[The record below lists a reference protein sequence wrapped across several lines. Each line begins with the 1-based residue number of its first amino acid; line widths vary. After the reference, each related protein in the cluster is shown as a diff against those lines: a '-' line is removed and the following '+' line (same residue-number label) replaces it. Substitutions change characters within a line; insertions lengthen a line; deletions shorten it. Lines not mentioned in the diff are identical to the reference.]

1 MSIEVVHFR
10 YDEWEKEQQRFKES
24 LKGREFTP
32 LYEDEDRLLPFN
44 EFKKVFLSNRE
55 VMTRQQEI
63 EQAMKAS
70 VAETIYAS
78 GWGMTPQATDLLECA
93 FTKGAEWAD
102 RTMLDKVCEWLK
114 ENVRV
119 FQKEDIGDFILAN
132 LRKEMIK

>member
-1 MSIEVVHFR
+1 
-10 YDEWEKEQQRFKES
+10 
-24 LKGREFTP
+24 
-32 LYEDEDRLLPFN
+32 
-44 EFKKVFLSNRE
+44 
-55 VMTRQQEI
+55 MTREKEI
-63 EQAMKAS
+63 EQAMKES

-132 LRKEMIK
+132 LRKEMMK

>member
-1 MSIEVVHFR
+1 
-10 YDEWEKEQQRFKES
+10 
-24 LKGREFTP
+24 
-32 LYEDEDRLLPFN
+32 
-44 EFKKVFLSNRE
+44 
-55 VMTRQQEI
+55 MTREKEI
-63 EQAMKAS
+63 EQAMKDS
-70 VAETIYAS
+70 VAGTIYAS

-132 LRKEMIK
+132 LRKAMKE

>member
-1 MSIEVVHFR
+1 MV
-10 YDEWEKEQQRFKES
+10 
-24 LKGREFTP
+24 RE
-32 LYEDEDRLLPFN
+32 
-44 EFKKVFLSNRE
+44 
-55 VMTRQQEI
+55 QEI
-63 EQAMKAS
+63 EQAMKES

-132 LRKEMIK
+132 LRKEMMR

>member
-1 MSIEVVHFR
+1 
-10 YDEWEKEQQRFKES
+10 
-24 LKGREFTP
+24 
-32 LYEDEDRLLPFN
+32 
-44 EFKKVFLSNRE
+44 
-55 VMTRQQEI
+55 MTREKEI
-63 EQAMKAS
+63 EQAMKES

-102 RTMLDKVCEWLK
+102 KTMLDKVCDWLK

-132 LRKEMIK
+132 LRKEMMK

>member
-1 MSIEVVHFR
+1 
-10 YDEWEKEQQRFKES
+10 
-24 LKGREFTP
+24 
-32 LYEDEDRLLPFN
+32 
-44 EFKKVFLSNRE
+44 
-55 VMTRQQEI
+55 MTREKEI
-63 EQAMKAS
+63 EQAMKDS
-70 VAETIYAS
+70 VAGTIYAS

-132 LRKEMIK
+132 LRKEMMK

>member
-1 MSIEVVHFR
+1 
-10 YDEWEKEQQRFKES
+10 
-24 LKGREFTP
+24 
-32 LYEDEDRLLPFN
+32 
-44 EFKKVFLSNRE
+44 
-55 VMTRQQEI
+55 MTREKEI
-63 EQAMKAS
+63 EQAMKES

-102 RTMLDKVCEWLK
+102 ATMLDKVCEWLK

-132 LRKEMIK
+132 LRKEMMKKL

>member
-1 MSIEVVHFR
+1 M
-10 YDEWEKEQQRFKES
+10 
-24 LKGREFTP
+24 
-32 LYEDEDRLLPFN
+32 
-44 EFKKVFLSNRE
+44 NRK

-63 EQAMKAS
+63 ENAMKES
-70 VAETIYAS
+70 IAETIYAS

-132 LRKEMIK
+132 LRKEMMK

>member
-1 MSIEVVHFR
+1 MV
-10 YDEWEKEQQRFKES
+10 
-24 LKGREFTP
+24 RE
-32 LYEDEDRLLPFN
+32 
-44 EFKKVFLSNRE
+44 
-55 VMTRQQEI
+55 QEI
-63 EQAMKAS
+63 EQAMKES

-93 FTKGAEWAD
+93 FTKGAQWAD

-132 LRKEMIK
+132 LRKEMMR